1 MVSMTILSEFNYF
14 CFIFILML
22 TACLSEIYEVRGQS
36 QCFQCSI
43 EAYLLYVFEA
53 FFTWIAILTL

>member
-1 MVSMTILSEFNYF
+1 MVSMTILSEFNYS

-22 TACLSEIYEVRGQS
+22 IACLPVIYEVRVQS
-36 QCFQCSI
+36 QCFHCSK